1 MPIHE
6 TVHRPAETWHRNSHC
21 GVHMHLTFPSRYLHV
36 GPEIGVASTKA
47 FTGQVMVLTMF
58 ALLLAKERGTVDD
71 AEMRERL
78 QQLADL
84 PASMSK
90 VLLQRDNI
98 IAMAKT
104 FRYAQNFLFLGRGY
118 NFPVALEGALKLKEI
133 SYIHAEGY
141 VRIMAR
147 APKRERERK
156 GGRERE
162 RTKSLP
168 ALPCVVMRC
177 VLCRMCCAVCVLQRV
192 VCSVC
197 FAVRAL
203 RCVCSARC
211 AMCDACTC

>member
-21 GVHMHLTFPSRYLHV
+21 GVHMHLTSPSRYLHV

-141 VRIMAR
+141 VRITAR

-168 ALPCVVMRC
+168 ALPCV
-177 VLCRMCCAVCVLQRV
+177 
-192 VCSVC
+192 C

-211 AMCDACTC
+211 DMCVACTC